1 MTDYDDWKTD
11 DGEKFFSGELDP
23 EENLLEEE
31 DLGDSTANLCR
42 GCQSP
47 TEYQYCEPCT
57 RVVKCAHGVVLE
69 DGCNQCDIEG
79 DLAFDAAR
87 EGR

>member
-1 MTDYDDWKTD
+1 MTDYDFWKTD
-11 DGEKFFSGELDP
+11 SGEKTRHP
-23 EENLLEEE
+23 EACGEEE
-31 DLGDSTANLCR
+31 DLGDSRLNLCR